1 MFMFEKALTGSRN
14 YWAFL
19 GTLLAAILVGFLAFL
34 REEEIGLA
42 VTALSRDVPWG
53 LYIAQFVFCI
63 GLGASAAVVVVPYY
77 LHDSKTFGK
86 ITILGELLGMCSV
99 IMAMLF
105 IFVSMGQ
112 PQRVLNVLLYP
123 HPNSLIFWDLLVLS
137 GYVLLNAII
146 TVNVLQAERQGSAPP
161 RWIKLMILVSI
172 PWAIGIHTVTAFL
185 LSGLVARSFWMTP
198 LMAPRFLASAFA
210 SGPAL
215 LILILLI
222 LRRLKIFDAGAD
234 ALRKLATI
242 VTYCMLMNLFFV
254 AVEAFTVFYSGVQE
268 PIEHYQYLFLGLDG
282 HAPLAAPMWISLALS
297 VVGALLLLV
306 PKSSAKSGLLS
317 VACVF
322 IFASLWLEKGLGLI
336 TGGFTP
342 SPMETVTP
350 YVPNLAEWEVVVGI
364 WALGALMITMFYR
377 IVFSVRQETCGI
389 DAVEA
394 VTRVGSSAG

>member
-1 MFMFEKALTGSRN
+1 MFMFEKALTGSRK

-19 GTLLAAILVGFLAFL
+19 ACLAAVILAGLLAFL
-34 REEEIGLA
+34 REEEVGLA

-77 LHDSKTFGK
+77 IHDSKAFGK

-137 GYVLLNAII
+137 GYVLLNAVI
-146 TVNVLQAERQGSAPP
+146 TVNVLQAERLAIAPP
-161 RWIKLMILVSI
+161 KWIKFMILLSV

-215 LILILLI
+215 LILMLLM
-222 LRRLKIFDAGAD
+222 LRWLKMFDAGAE

-242 VTYCMLMNLFFV
+242 VTYSMLINLFFL
-254 AVEAFTVFYSGVQE
+254 AVEAFTVFYSGIQE
-268 PIEHYQYLFLGLDG
+268 PIDHYQYLFLGLEG

-297 VVGALLLLV
+297 VAGVLLLLV
-306 PKSSAKSGLLS
+306 PKWRANTRLLS
-317 VACVF
+317 LACVF
-322 IFASLWLEKGLGLI
+322 VFASLWLEKGLGLI

-342 SPMETVTP
+342 SPMEAVTP
-350 YVPNLAEWEVVVGI
+350 YVPNLPEWEVVVGI
-364 WALGALMITMFYR
+364 WALGALMITVLYR
-377 IVFSVRQETCGI
+377 IVLSVRQENYGI
-389 DAVEA
+389 GV
-394 VTRVGSSAG
+394 V